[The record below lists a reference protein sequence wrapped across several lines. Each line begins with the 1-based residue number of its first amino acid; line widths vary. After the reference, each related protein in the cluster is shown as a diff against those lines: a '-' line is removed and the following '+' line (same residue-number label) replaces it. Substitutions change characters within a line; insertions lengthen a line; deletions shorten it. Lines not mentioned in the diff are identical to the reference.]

1 MNDKTAH
8 LAARLLAPVTLFEWG
23 AILTYFYGSNRIAA
37 YLHPSFRPLVL
48 VTGILL
54 LVSAACV
61 LVGGGTSCEDAGC
74 CDPSQTRPSPRGPL
88 AFAVLLLPIAF
99 AAKLTPD
106 SYSAAFLQ
114 NRGVSQSLAGPPTAS
129 KPKAPEA
136 EAPGRVRDLP
146 RAVSILDLML
156 AAQDDWAQKDFDGKL
171 VSLTGRFYPQDIHC
185 FGLVS
190 ILITCCAAD
199 AQTVAVRINMDNP
212 PKWGE
217 LAWVKVVG
225 RVSFQKSEDQ
235 NVPVIAAEKVTEIP
249 SPEEQYIYPQ
259 ARPIKHSRP

>member
-61 LVGGGTSCEDAGC
+61 LWSPGCDQECCE
-74 CDPSQTRPSPRGPL
+74 SQPKQMPRRLL

-99 AAKLTPD
+99 AASATPD
-106 SYSAAFLQ
+106 SYSTAFLQ
-114 NRGVSQSLAGPPTAS
+114 NRGVSQSLAGVPAVP
-129 KPKAPEA
+129 KPKTPEVA
-136 EAPGRVRDLP
+136 TTERVCDTP

-171 VSLTGRFYPQDIHC
+171 VSLTGRFYPQDAHC

-199 AQTVAVRINMDNP
+199 AQTVAVRINVDNP
-212 PKWGE
+212 PKWGQ

-225 RVSFQKSEDQ
+225 RVGFVKEGDQ

-249 SPEEQYIYPQ
+249 SPEEQYIYPE
-259 ARPIKHSRP
+259 ARPIKHSRPQPAP